1 MELKTLLITQARTG
15 SSRLSGK
22 VLKKVKGKTLLQLH
36 LERVSKCRNISDI
49 IVATTTS
56 KGDEEIYNLA
66 KKLGFKSYRGSEED
80 VLDRFYR
87 AAKPLNPDRIVRVTS
102 DCPLLDP
109 KLVDEVVKFAKS
121 KKVDYVSNVIEGR
134 YPDGQDIE
142 VFTFSALE
150 KAWDNARKHSEREH
164 VTPFIRIN
172 SDVMDGELFTAVN
185 FPADHDYS
193 QIRMTVDE
201 PEDFELIK
209 RIINE
214 LGTDLTWKEYTN
226 YIIENNL
233 GSLNQHI
240 QRNEGYLK
248 SIKED

>member
-1 MELKTLLITQARTG
+1 
-15 SSRLSGK
+15 
-22 VLKKVKGKTLLQLH
+22 
-36 LERVSKCRNISDI
+36 
-49 IVATTTS
+49 VATTT
-56 KGDEEIYNLA
+56 KKEDEKIYSLA
-66 KKLGFKSYRGSEED
+66 KDWGFKSYRGSEED
-80 VLDRFYR
+80 VLDRFYQ
-87 AAKPLNPDRIVRVTS
+87 AAKPLNPAWIVRVTS

-109 KLVDEVVKFAKS
+109 KLVDEIVAFAWKE
-121 KKVDYVSNVIEGR
+121 KADYVSNIIESR
-134 YPDGQDIE
+134 YPDGQDVE
-142 VFTFSALE
+142 LFTFSSLE
-150 KAWDNARKHSEREH
+150 KAWADADKRSEREH
-164 VTPFIRIN
+164 VTPYIRN
-172 SDVMDGELFTAVN
+172 HSDMMGGELFTSVK

-209 RIINE
+209 KIINE

-233 GSLNQHI
+233 GSVNQHI